1 MSATPRRGARA
12 REPRWISKAAALA
25 IHDRLVAEHGG
36 ARGLRDEGGLESAL
50 ASPRNHFAH
59 GVTDRFAL
67 AAALAHEVTRDHAF
81 HDGNKRMSL
90 ALAGVF
96 LELNGYRLEASEHE
110 AAAATL
116 ALAARQLDEQ
126 GYAEWLRE
134 SSVRVRRP
142 RAR

>member
-1 MSATPRRGARA
+1 MSAKPRRAA
-12 REPRWISKAAALA
+12 PTREPRWLTKAAALA

-67 AAALAHEVTRDHAF
+67 AAALAHAVTRNHAF
-81 HDGNKRMSL
+81 HDGNKRLSL

-96 LELNGYRLEASEHE
+96 LELNGHRLEAPEHE

-116 ALAARQLDEQ
+116 ALAARGLDEA
-126 GYAEWLRE
+126 GFAEWLRR
-134 SSVRVRRP
+134 SCVRVRRP
-142 RAR
+142 RAL